1 MSKQNKKTPAVDKTA
16 GVNPEESR
24 FAEAKSNETPAVET
38 PVVETPVVE
47 TPAVETPIV
56 ETPAV
61 ETPVVETPAIETPVV
76 ETLNVETPA
85 VETPVV
91 ETPNVE
97 TPAVETPVVE
107 THTMKGIQ
115 KFIDSNTV
123 ETHDAKL
130 IPSGRFIAENGNE
143 FEFAV
148 SEFTFQGKTYTKEEA
163 LSDHTDVLE
172 HLISVKSFI
181 LKKV

>member
-1 MSKQNKKTPAVDKTA
+1 MSKQNKNTPAVDKTA
-16 GVNPEESR
+16 GVNTEESR
-24 FAEAKSNETPAVET
+24 FAEAKANETPVVETPVVETPAVET

-47 TPAVETPIV
+47 TPAVETPVVETPVV

-61 ETPVVETPAIETPVV
+61 ETPVVETPV
-76 ETLNVETPA
+76 VETPA

-91 ETPNVE
+91 ENPVVE
-97 TPAVETPVVE
+97 TPAVE
-107 THTMKGIQ
+107 
-115 KFIDSNTV
+115 S
-123 ETHDAKL
+123 HDAKL
-130 IPSGRFIAENGNE
+130 IPSGRFIAENGDE

-148 SEFTFQGKTYTKEEA
+148 SAFTFQGKTYTKEEA
-163 LSDHTDVLE
+163 LSDHADVLE